1 MIDSWNELLD
11 KQVREMH
18 DAGVILDH
26 SFKKCCRIGVRPD
39 LDMDQLESFEALTAR
54 FARLSDLVIQK
65 VLRTISFLDLED
77 SGTVRD
83 RINRA
88 EKKGFIESAE
98 DFVLIRML
106 RNEIAHEY
114 KSETIFDIFER
125 VLALTPALLDA
136 VKRIQRYA
144 SEKQC
149 VQSDTHKNF
158 APGTPDRCD

>member
-11 KQVREMH
+11 KQVREMN
-18 DAGVILDH
+18 DAGAILDH
-26 SFKKCCRIGVRPD
+26 SFEKCCRIGVRPD

-54 FARLSDLVIQK
+54 FARLSDLVVQK
-65 VLRTISFLDLED
+65 ALRTISFLDLED
-77 SGTVRD
+77 SGSVRD

-88 EKKGFIESAE
+88 EKMGFIESAE

-136 VKRIQRYA
+136 VKRIQQHAIQNRTMR
-144 SEKQC
+144 Q
-149 VQSDTHKNF
+149 
-158 APGTPDRCD
+158 